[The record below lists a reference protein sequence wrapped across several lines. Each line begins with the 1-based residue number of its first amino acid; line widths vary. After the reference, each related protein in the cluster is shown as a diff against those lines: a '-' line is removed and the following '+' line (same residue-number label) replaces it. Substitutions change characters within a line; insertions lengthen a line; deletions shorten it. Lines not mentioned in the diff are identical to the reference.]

1 MGAPVG
7 NNNAAKGKPWEAA
20 IKRALAKRSR
30 VDQHEAL
37 EKIAN
42 AFLDKCE
49 EGDLQAIKE
58 FGDRMDGKPSQA
70 VAVSGGLNISG
81 ITRRVVEAN
90 GTGD

>member
-7 NNNAAKGKPWEAA
+7 NKNASKGKPWEEA
-20 IKRALAKRSR
+20 IRRALAKRSR

-37 EKIAN
+37 ERIAN

-70 VAVSGGLNISG
+70 VSVSGGLNISG
-81 ITRRVVEAN
+81 ITRRVVDGSSN
-90 GTGD
+90 